1 MERRGFRDGVDLHFG
16 AIDTTN
22 VNRKRGKDRETIR
35 KVPKQFKY
43 NKYIEKESTY
53 AWEMHEHL
61 TCKRNCIM
69 GSAQSNPTSTQSI
82 AHI

>member
-1 MERRGFRDGVDLHFG
+1 MDLHLG

-22 VNRKRGKDRETIR
+22 INKREWGKKETIR

-43 NKYIEKESTY
+43 NKYVEKKVRMHGG
-53 AWEMHEHL
+53 MHEHVI
-61 TCKRNCIM
+61 CKRNCIEP
-69 GSAQSNPTSTQSI
+69 NPILPTHNQF